1 MEIGGDTVGLQSALG
16 DVNKKASSL
25 SNEMR
30 EVERALKLDPTNTEL
45 LAQKAE
51 LLAKQVD
58 VAKEKLKALK
68 DVQGQV
74 EQQFKSGQIGEEAY
88 RAFQRE
94 VAVAEANVGRLE
106 NELQDT
112 GKTMTHTAADADK
125 LSDGI
130 EKAGKTADDSGG
142 KLQKLANI
150 AKKVGAAA
158 AAALA
163 AIGTAAVSA
172 AKKLWDM
179 SNDVAAAGDNI
190 DKTSQKIGISA
201 ESYQEWGYVFER
213 CGANVD
219 NLQGSMKKLSGV
231 IIEAGKGS
239 KSAKEKLAA
248 VGLTIDDLNGKSQ
261 DEQLSIVIAALQSM
275 ESGAERTAAATALLG
290 NSAVDM
296 AAVLNTSA
304 KETQA
309 LKDEAREYGM
319 VMSNDAVAASAAFED
334 SLTRVNHTI
343 SGVKSNM
350 VGELLPG
357 ISLLMD
363 GFADLIAGKDTAGEK
378 IEQGVSQ
385 LVQRISSLVPKFLS
399 MISSI
404 SSAVLKNAPK
414 ILKSLAKGIIDAWP
428 ELTTVVTGIIGQLAD
443 DFVGLLPEIAE
454 TQLTIIRQ
462 VIESLTAMLPTLLPQ
477 LTAALMKI
485 LQTIVDNLPLL
496 LQAGLELVKGLVQG
510 VIAAI
515 PVLIDALPKLIRS
528 VVDFILESIPQLIQ
542 AWIQLFKSFVQALP
556 QIIKQIVAVIPEII
570 KDIID
575 ALMDNLPLIVQAGID
590 LLTALVTDLPTI
602 INAIVGAIPI
612 IIDKVLSALTDA
624 IPQLIDAGI
633 TLFISIV
640 ENLPAIISGIIA
652 AIPKIISGLINA
664 LLQSIPKIAE
674 SGIKLIGSLVSKLPQ
689 IIYTIVS
696 KIPEI
701 ISNIV
706 SAFGSLISKMAEIG
720 VNMIKGLWEGIK
732 SMGSWLGDRC
742 KDFGNAWLNGFKTIF
757 GIHSP
762 STLFRDEIGKNLALG
777 LGEGFI
783 DNMDKVRRQMTAAV
797 PTKLDVDP
805 VVMTNISQTA
815 AQLGQSAAEAS
826 QQYVVSFNIGTFN
839 NRTENDLQEILD
851 YAGQYF
857 ATQMKRRSVI
867 F

>member
-1 MEIGGDTVGLQSALG
+1 
-16 DVNKKASSL
+16 
-25 SNEMR
+25 MR

-51 LLAKQVD
+51 LLAKQVE

-112 GKTMTHTAADADK
+112 GKTMADTAADAGK
-125 LSDGI
+125 LSNSI
-130 EKAGKTADDSGG
+130 EETGKTADDSGG

-275 ESGAERTAAATALLG
+275 ESGAEHTAAATALLG

-304 KETQA
+304 EETQA

-319 VMSNDAVAASAAFED
+319 VMSNEAVAASAAFED

-343 SGVKSNM
+343 SGVKNNM
-350 VGELLPG
+350 IGDLLPG

-363 GFADLIAGKDTAGEK
+363 GFSDLIAGNDEAGIK

-385 LVQRISSLVPKFLS
+385 VVQRISALIPQFLS
-399 MISSI
+399 MVSSI
-404 SSAVLKNAPK
+404 ASAVLKSAPD
-414 ILKSLAKGIIDAWP
+414 ILQSLSQGIINSLPELAKI
-428 ELTTVVTGIIGQLAD
+428 VTKIVGQLAH
-443 DFVGLLPEIAE
+443 DFIKLLPQIVK
-454 TQLTIIRQ
+454 TLLSIIKQ
-462 VIESLTAMLPTLLPQ
+462 VIESLTDMIPELIPQ
-477 LTAALMKI
+477 LTEALTQV
-485 LQTIVDNLPLL
+485 LQAIVDNLPLL

-515 PVLIDALPKLIRS
+515 PVLIDALPKLILS
-528 VVDFILESIPQLIQ
+528 IVDFILDSIPQ
-542 AWIQLFKSFVQALP
+542 
-556 QIIKQIVAVIPEII
+556 II
-570 KDIID
+570 
-575 ALMDNLPLIVQAGID
+575 QAGIE
-590 LLTALVTDLPTI
+590 LLTALVK
-602 INAIVGAIPI
+602 A
-612 IIDKVLSALTDA
+612 
-624 IPQLIDAGI
+624 
-633 TLFISIV
+633 
-640 ENLPAIISGIIA
+640 
-652 AIPKIISGLINA
+652 
-664 LLQSIPKIAE
+664 
-674 SGIKLIGSLVSKLPQ
+674 LPQ
-689 IIYTIVS
+689 I
-696 KIPEI
+696 
-701 ISNIV
+701 
-706 SAFGSLISKMAEIG
+706 
-720 VNMIKGLWEGIK
+720 
-732 SMGSWLGDRC
+732 
-742 KDFGNAWLNGFKTIF
+742 
-757 GIHSP
+757 
-762 STLFRDEIGKNLALG
+762 
-777 LGEGFI
+777 
-783 DNMDKVRRQMTAAV
+783 MT
-797 PTKLDVDP
+797 
-805 VVMTNISQTA
+805 
-815 AQLGQSAAEAS
+815 
-826 QQYVVSFNIGTFN
+826 
-839 NRTENDLQEILD
+839 
-851 YAGQYF
+851 
-857 ATQMKRRSVI
+857 
-867 F
+867 

>member
-163 AIGTAAVSA
+163 AISTAAIGA

-414 ILKSLAKGIIDAWP
+414 ILKSLAKGIIDALP

-443 DFVGLLPEIAE
+443 NFVGLLPETAE
-454 TQLTIIRQ
+454 TLLTIIRQ

-477 LTAALMKI
+477 LTAALIKI

-556 QIIKQIVAVIPEII
+556 QIIKQIVAVISEII

-633 TLFISIV
+633 TLFISLV

-732 SMGSWLGDRC
+732 SMGNWLGDRC
-742 KDFGNAWLNGFKTIF
+742 KEFGDNWVRGFKTIF

-777 LGEGFI
+777 LGEGFT
-783 DNMDKVRRQMTAAV
+783 DNMEKVRQQMTAAV
-797 PTKLDVDP
+797 PTKFDVEP
-805 VVMTNISQTA
+805 AVITSINQTA
-815 AQLGQSAAEAS
+815 AQLGQSAAETS

-857 ATQMKRRSVI
+857 ATQMKRRSVV

>member
-25 SNEMR
+25 STEMR

-51 LLAKQVD
+51 LLAKQVE

-94 VAVAEANVGRLE
+94 VAVAEANVSRLE

-150 AKKVGAAA
+150 AKKVGAVA

-163 AIGTAAVSA
+163 AIGTAAIGA

-319 VMSNDAVAASAAFED
+319 VMSNEAVAASAAFED
-334 SLTRVNHTI
+334 SLTRVKHTI
-343 SGVKSNM
+343 SGVKNNM

-363 GFADLIAGKDTAGEK
+363 GFADLIAGNDTAGEK

-477 LTAALMKI
+477 LTAALIKI

-797 PTKLDVDP
+797 PTKFDVEP
-805 VVMTNISQTA
+805 AVITSINQTA

>member
-1 MEIGGDTVGLQSALG
+1 
-16 DVNKKASSL
+16 
-25 SNEMR
+25 MR

-51 LLAKQVD
+51 LLAKQVE
-58 VAKEKLKALK
+58 VAKEKLKAFK

-112 GKTMTHTAADADK
+112 GKTMADTAADAGK
-125 LSDGI
+125 LSNSI
-130 EKAGKTADDSGG
+130 EETGKTADDSGG

-319 VMSNDAVAASAAFED
+319 VMSNEAVAASAAFED

-363 GFADLIAGKDTAGEK
+363 GFADLIAGNDTAGEK

-624 IPQLIDAGI
+624 IPQLINAGI
-633 TLFISIV
+633 TLFISLV

-674 SGIKLIGSLVSKLPQ
+674 SGVKLIGSLVSKLPQ

-815 AQLGQSAAEAS
+815 AQLGQSAAETS

-839 NRTENDLQEILD
+839 NHSDKDLQEIMD
-851 YAGQYF
+851 YAGRYF
-857 ATQMKRRSVI
+857 SAQMQRRSVV

>member
-1 MEIGGDTVGLQSALG
+1 
-16 DVNKKASSL
+16 
-25 SNEMR
+25 MR
-30 EVERALKLDPTNTEL
+30 EVDRALKLDPTSTEL

-213 CGANVD
+213 CGASVD

-309 LKDEAREYGM
+309 LKDEAREYGCGT
-319 VMSNDAVAASAAFED
+319 VQITASD
-334 SLTRVNHTI
+334 M
-343 SGVKSNM
+343 GV
-350 VGELLPG
+350 LL
-357 ISLLMD
+357 
-363 GFADLIAGKDTAGEK
+363 
-378 IEQGVSQ
+378 
-385 LVQRISSLVPKFLS
+385 
-399 MISSI
+399 
-404 SSAVLKNAPK
+404 
-414 ILKSLAKGIIDAWP
+414 
-428 ELTTVVTGIIGQLAD
+428 
-443 DFVGLLPEIAE
+443 
-454 TQLTIIRQ
+454 
-462 VIESLTAMLPTLLPQ
+462 
-477 LTAALMKI
+477 
-485 LQTIVDNLPLL
+485 
-496 LQAGLELVKGLVQG
+496 
-510 VIAAI
+510 
-515 PVLIDALPKLIRS
+515 
-528 VVDFILESIPQLIQ
+528 
-542 AWIQLFKSFVQALP
+542 
-556 QIIKQIVAVIPEII
+556 
-570 KDIID
+570 
-575 ALMDNLPLIVQAGID
+575 
-590 LLTALVTDLPTI
+590 
-602 INAIVGAIPI
+602 
-612 IIDKVLSALTDA
+612 
-624 IPQLIDAGI
+624 
-633 TLFISIV
+633 
-640 ENLPAIISGIIA
+640 
-652 AIPKIISGLINA
+652 
-664 LLQSIPKIAE
+664 
-674 SGIKLIGSLVSKLPQ
+674 
-689 IIYTIVS
+689 YT
-696 KIPEI
+696 
-701 ISNIV
+701 
-706 SAFGSLISKMAEIG
+706 
-720 VNMIKGLWEGIK
+720 
-732 SMGSWLGDRC
+732 
-742 KDFGNAWLNGFKTIF
+742 DFGFVKNGNFMQFK
-757 GIHSP
+757 
-762 STLFRDEIGKNLALG
+762 
-777 LGEGFI
+777 
-783 DNMDKVRRQMTAAV
+783 
-797 PTKLDVDP
+797 
-805 VVMTNISQTA
+805 IS
-815 AQLGQSAAEAS
+815 
-826 QQYVVSFNIGTFN
+826 
-839 NRTENDLQEILD
+839 
-851 YAGQYF
+851 
-857 ATQMKRRSVI
+857 
-867 F
+867 